1 MTNRTIHQNNGYSKK
16 ELIEILEDID
26 ADKNQMKNQMK
37 NQAEKPNTYR
47 KDNYSYSIG
56 GHGETS

>member
-1 MTNRTIHQNNGYSKK
+1 MTNRTIHQNDGYSKK
-16 ELIEILEDID
+16 KLIEILEEID
-26 ADKNQMKNQMK
+26 ADKNLMK

-56 GHGETS
+56 GHGETR